1 MIYVYS
7 LWRSTKGSNFRD
19 LYVGNAVA
27 RSTCTQITLEI
38 DLRGHD
44 CQTHHGEYARLHSL
58 YLGLH
63 HPAVKMFCA
72 LALPRWMTG
81 MTVCALAV
89 IFTGFLQCCPDDQ
102 SFNSLLADLHHMV
115 HLQAVCT
122 LLLRFS
128 HGQNFV
134 FCLFTNS
141 PSCKWASSLN
151 HRHSEVAEYCCTN
164 CVKSQQ
170 KSCLCFVLVLLSIC
184 NPWSLWRY
192 KLMFQQMLVCVHL
205 LLILD
210 DWEHCVTSFSQALKQ
225 CCMFMNSIILCAC
238 WSMPSP
244 ILFFLLQ
251 TPALNTDFV

>member
-7 LWRSTKGSNFRD
+7 LWRCTKGNNFRD

-72 LALPRWMTG
+72 LALPPWMTG
-81 MTVCALAV
+81 MTLRALAT
-89 IFTGFLQCCPDDQ
+89 IFTGFLQCCPNDQ
-102 SFNSLLADLHHMV
+102 SFNSLLADLHHTV

-122 LLLRFS
+122 LLIRFS

-141 PSCKWASSLN
+141 PSWNELHLWTTGILRWPSTAVQTVWSPNRNHVSSSCWFYWAS
-151 HRHSEVAEYCCTN
+151 V
-164 CVKSQQ
+164 
-170 KSCLCFVLVLLSIC
+170 
-184 NPWSLWRY
+184 
-192 KLMFQQMLVCVHL
+192 
-205 LLILD
+205 ILD
-210 DWEHCVTSFSQALKQ
+210 
-225 CCMFMNSIILCAC
+225 LCEDA
-238 WSMPSP
+238 S
-244 ILFFLLQ
+244 
-251 TPALNTDFV
+251 